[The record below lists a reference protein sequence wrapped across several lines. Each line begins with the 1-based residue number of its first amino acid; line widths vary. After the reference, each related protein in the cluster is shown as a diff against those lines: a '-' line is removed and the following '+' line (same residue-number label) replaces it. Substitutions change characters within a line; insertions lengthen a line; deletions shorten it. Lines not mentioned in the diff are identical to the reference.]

1 MPEAFQLN
9 KAQTAA
15 AATDAFQC
23 SEGALWSIGPRDF
36 AACFTAHFNSES
48 VAGFLDFD
56 QVAIGRHGRI
66 GDDP

>member
-1 MPEAFQLN
+1 MPGSC

-23 SEGALWSIGPRDF
+23 SKGALWSIGTGDL
-36 AACFTAHFNSES
+36 ATGLTAYFNSES
-48 VAGFLDFD
+48 VVRSLDFD

-66 GDDP
+66 GDDT